1 MRALIE
7 SPFEKFKSTVRK
19 EEAAAGRGPQ
29 ERYRAST
36 GPGGRSR
43 GREEGRAVT
52 EVSKSETLHPRTGGE
67 LMAL

>member
-36 GPGGRSR
+36 GPWKKVEGSGGGQGSDR
-43 GREEGRAVT
+43 G
-52 EVSKSETLHPRTGGE
+52 
-67 LMAL
+67 